1 MYKYTLEAW
10 NIKDASNGW
19 RVLQITDM
27 MNIIL
32 KASTEE
38 EAIEKAK
45 ELIKR
50 DKYEIKGIEDLT

>member
-1 MYKYTLEAW
+1 MYKYTIETY
-10 NIKDASNGW
+10 NIKNVSCCW
-19 RVLQITDM
+19 HVLQITDM